1 MWDLLEREK
10 AINMYLCTGK
20 GYKVIAKELG
30 VPRDTV
36 RSWIRRYRKASG
48 DTGNS
53 VLPVKIER
61 AYKPRQKPLDKSD
74 QDRIATLEME
84 VELLRNFLLE
94 RERRLIKP

>member
-36 RSWIRRYRKASG
+36 RSWIRRYRKTSG
-48 DTGNS
+48 DTGSS
-53 VLPVKIER
+53 VIPIKVKR
-61 AYKPRQKPLDKSD
+61 TYKPRQKPLDKSD